1 MTRERAAASSRV
13 MLAVAMGVL
22 YYMFSAHT
30 FVALFMDVWVVG
42 GLGGWVWGLR
52 GSASRG
58 R

>member
-1 MTRERAAASSRV
+1 MS
-13 MLAVAMGVL
+13 
-22 YYMFSAHT
+22 T
-30 FVALFMDVWVVG
+30 FLGSLLVSTFTPALRDIESGKVALFMDVWVVG